1 MISYKLFRVLSNG
14 EITPL
19 FINKK
24 QRLPIG
30 AWLEA
35 ESHPTKG
42 FKHRPFWHCTSSP
55 IAPHL
60 SLKGRE
66 WYKVEM
72 DEFEELERPSCQGGL
87 WFLEKKIKIVEKINV
102 TT

>member
-1 MISYKLFRVLSNG
+1 MISYKLFRVLSCG

-30 AWLEA
+30 TWLEA

-42 FKHRPFWHCTSSP
+42 YMYRPFWHCTSHP
-55 IAPHL
+55 VAPHL

-72 DEFEELERPSCQGGL
+72 EDFEEFKRPSNQGGL
-87 WFLEKKIKIVEKINV
+87 WFLAKKIKIIEKYESI
-102 TT
+102 